1 MTFDLDKNIMK
12 QSNYNISIPR
22 KGFTVLYNS
31 LSDRFLGISKDASSL
46 LNSDIEEFS
55 RQMPS
60 VYKKMKELG
69 MLVDDDKDELALI
82 EQQYMRAKFD
92 ERNLYFMIYPT
103 QDCNLKC
110 WYCYES
116 HKKGTKM
123 SQDILEAILKYVDNG
138 IEQDKFDS
146 IHLALFGGEPLLY
159 FSNVAYPLVHAVK
172 EKCERAGK
180 RFSSFFVTNASLMT
194 EGMIDKLSELNPYF
208 QITIDGDESK
218 HDTVRIWKHNNKG
231 TYHQIINAVKTI
243 SNKIRNPQY
252 SDDPL
257 VTLRINYDNSTLLN
271 MDSLLEDLKDVDRS
285 KVRIHF
291 ERVWQTRSMVDKSQ
305 RQLLLNVLSKFVQE
319 RFVISHGAFR
329 KKNIACPSDS
339 ESFFIVNYDGTIHKC
354 NGRTLGND
362 TQVGKLCCDGS
373 ILWDEFRK
381 EQRLKLKTFDNPNC
395 LTCKILPLCMGPC
408 SQKMLETGKFN
419 NSICSKHSIDISI
432 KEYLALEF
440 EMRYY
445 LENIK

>member
-1 MTFDLDKNIMK
+1 
-12 QSNYNISIPR
+12 
-22 KGFTVLYNS
+22 
-31 LSDRFLGISKDASSL
+31 
-46 LNSDIEEFS
+46 
-55 RQMPS
+55 
-60 VYKKMKELG
+60 
-69 MLVDDDKDELALI
+69 
-82 EQQYMRAKFD
+82 
-92 ERNLYFMIYPT
+92 
-103 QDCNLKC
+103 
-110 WYCYES
+110 
-116 HKKGTKM
+116 
-123 SQDILEAILKYVDNG
+123 
-138 IEQDKFDS
+138 
-146 IHLALFGGEPLLY
+146 
-159 FSNVAYPLVHAVK
+159 
-172 EKCERAGK
+172 
-180 RFSSFFVTNASLMT
+180 MT

-271 MDSLLEDLKDVDRS
+271 MDSLLEDLKGVDRS

-305 RQLLLNVLSKFVQE
+305 RQLLLNVLGKFVQE
-319 RFVISHGAFR
+319 GFVISHGVFR

-362 TQVGKLCCDGS
+362 TQVGKLCHDGC

-395 LTCKILPLCMGPC
+395 LSCKILPLCM
-408 SQKMLETGKFN
+408 
-419 NSICSKHSIDISI
+419 D
-432 KEYLALEF
+432 LAV
-440 EMRYY
+440 
-445 LENIK
+445 KKC